1 MNSKNTYKDF
11 DAATV
16 ALEGS
21 NLIEASAGTGK
32 TYSIA
37 ILVLRLVLEQQ
48 LSIKEVLMVTFTKA
62 AVAELEERIRLFIR
76 SAYKASTG
84 IPIKDDNITKLV
96 QQAADP
102 QKVLKEAVLFLDET
116 SVLTIHSFC
125 QQTLNEFAFETD
137 QLFGAEMLEDP
148 QKLVEEEVQRFWRKH
163 VTTLKVELLQQ
174 IWSKDLM
181 DNIVKAS
188 IEHLS
193 GKKYLSFDDTADY
206 TITEAEQDEWV
217 KELVATAQK
226 KEEATAAVLEYIITH
241 TARLKTLSESNGY
254 AKKSLLLL
262 LDTPAGFLSEMLKKR
277 TSAYIP
283 KLYQDVLDLADEAE
297 AAAEAHRAI
306 SNAIH
311 IRLQCFAISEVA
323 AGVQAFKQ
331 RNNLLGYDDM
341 IGNLHKALVE
351 KDNPALI
358 TAMQHKYKA
367 VFVDEFQ
374 DTDRQQFEIFDKA
387 FGTNTILFYIGD
399 PKQSIY
405 AWRKADIFTY
415 FKARDGV
422 NNLYSMN
429 RNYRSSAPLIKAMNK
444 FFLPTPDFDTFYFKG
459 EEDVID
465 YKEVESPEKNTKGL
479 FYKNNTPDVPITT
492 FDLPNESQLIEAVG
506 AQVALLLQP
515 GVHRIENEAI
525 RPSDIGI
532 LVRSRRQ
539 GMDVK
544 SQLARKGIPAVTIDD
559 AKVLQTEEAE
569 YLLYLME
576 AMIDPDRSSINRALL
591 SPFTGLTVAEILIL
605 DDEAALGLFSNYKN
619 RWTQDGIYTAFMDF
633 VADFDV
639 RNILL
644 QSENGERIMTNLF
657 QLIELVHQAQSR
669 KNLSMAELISWLK
682 RGIDGMATDG
692 DEYTMRVESDEEA
705 VKIVTIHK
713 SKGLEYKIV
722 LAPFLDFA
730 EFKNV
735 TLVSFRDPET
745 GDYVAAEKSKLT
757 EEQET
762 WYKQQA
768 EQENRRLLYVAIT
781 RAVYKCYIFRN
792 THYYVSTL
800 KEFQKAITPDD
811 ILIKAEI
818 EIPTVTG
825 YRYRENIPAPSRI
838 TDTPVH
844 FSLREQHW
852 RKMSYTMLAAK
863 HEGTPRERALPQEN
877 EYDTFIFN
885 TLRRGAKT
893 GNLLHY
899 IFENVNFTD
908 DTRWGKWLE
917 EAVRRFAP
925 GQQELY
931 LPMLRQL
938 LEHVLSTTIHIEG
951 ETFSLSSVAFNK
963 RITEFEFDFP
973 VTVFETEKLN
983 GLSDATSTIL
993 VKLNNGELEGIMN
1006 GKMDLFFEHK
1016 GRYYILDWKS
1026 NYLGFS
1032 LPDYS
1037 PEALA
1042 AALNEN
1048 NYHLQYLIYTVAA
1061 KKYLESRLPAFD
1073 YETQFGGVIYLFV
1086 RGVRKEG
1093 DTGIFVA
1100 KPAYER
1106 ILTLETI
1113 LTQSEPGRYS

>member
-1 MNSKNTYKDF
+1 MTNKNRYKDF

-76 SAYKASTG
+76 SAHKVSAG
-84 IPIKDDNITKLV
+84 KVIKDDNITNLV
-96 QQAADP
+96 QKAIASSGK
-102 QKVLKEAVLFLDET
+102 QKVEQQLKEAVLFLDET

-148 QKLVEEEVQRFWRKH
+148 QKVVAEEVQKFWRKNI
-163 VTTLKVELLQQ
+163 TTLQVELLQQ
-174 IWSKDLM
+174 IWEKDLM
-181 DNIVKAS
+181 NNIVSAA

-193 GKKYLSFDDTADY
+193 GKKYLGFDSAVDY
-206 TITEAEQDEWV
+206 TITGTEQDEWV
-217 KELVATAQK
+217 KELVATAQI
-226 KEEATAAVLEYIITH
+226 KEEAAITVIAYIITH
-241 TARLKTLSESNGY
+241 TARLKTLSEGNGY
-254 AKKSLLLL
+254 AKKSMLQL
-262 LDTPAGFLSEMLKKR
+262 LDTPAIFLSEMLKKR
-277 TSAYIP
+277 TSGYIS
-283 KLYQDVLDLADEAE
+283 KLYQDVLDLADQAMLAE
-297 AAAEAHRAI
+297 EAHKTI

-311 IRLQCFAISEVA
+311 RRLQCFAIGEVA

-341 IGNLHKALVE
+341 IGNLHKALVV

-387 FGTNTILFYIGD
+387 YGTDTILFYIGD

-422 NNLYSMN
+422 DNLYSMN
-429 RNYRSSAPLIKAMNK
+429 RNYRSSAPLIKAMNR
-444 FFLPTPDFDTFYFKG
+444 FFLPTPEFDTFYFKD
-459 EEDVID
+459 EEDAIAYV
-465 YKEVESPEKNTKGL
+465 EVDSPEKNTKGL
-479 FYKNNTPDVPITT
+479 FYKNNTADVPITT
-492 FDLPNESQLIEAVG
+492 FKLPNGDTLIAAVG
-506 AQVALLLQP
+506 AQVASLLQP
-515 GVHRIENEAI
+515 GIHRIEDEPI

-544 SQLARKGIPAVTIDD
+544 AALARLGIPAVTIDD

-576 AMIDPDRSSINRALL
+576 AMTEPDRSSINRALL
-591 SPFTGLTVAEILIL
+591 SPFTGLTVAEILVL
-605 DDEAALGLFSNYKN
+605 DDEATLGLFSNYKN
-619 RWTQDGIYTAFMDF
+619 RWTQDGIYTALMDF

-644 QSENGERIMTNLF
+644 ANDERIMTNLF

-692 DEYTMRVESDEEA
+692 DEYTLRVESDEEA

-722 LAPFLDFA
+722 LTPFLDFA
-730 EFKNV
+730 ENRNIQ
-735 TLVSFRDPET
+735 LVSFRDPET
-745 GDYVAAEKSKLT
+745 GDYVAVERSKLT
-757 EEQET
+757 EDQEK

-781 RAVYKCYIFRN
+781 RAVYKCYVFRN
-792 THYYVSTL
+792 SYYYISTL
-800 KEFQKAITPDD
+800 LEFLKAIVPDNV
-811 ILIKAEI
+811 LIE
-818 EIPTVTG
+818 EESTVPEVTG
-825 YRYRENIPAPSRI
+825 YRYRENMPAPIRTSN
-838 TDTPVH
+838 TPVH
-844 FSLREQHW
+844 FSLREQYW

-863 HEGTPRERALPQEN
+863 SEVTSRERALPQEN

-899 IFENVNFTD
+899 IFEKVNFTD
-908 DTRWGKWLE
+908 DTKWDKWLE

-931 LPMLRQL
+931 LPMLRRL
-938 LEHVLSTTIHIEG
+938 LDHVLSASIHIEG
-951 ETFSLSSVAFNK
+951 ETFQLTTVGNNK

-973 VTVFETEKLN
+973 VAAFETEKLN
-983 GLSDATSTIL
+983 RLSDAATTVL

-1006 GKMDLFFEHK
+1006 GKMDLFFEHNEK
-1016 GRYYILDWKS
+1016 YYILDWKS

-1037 PEALA
+1037 QEELA
-1042 AALNEN
+1042 NAINEN

-1061 KKYLESRLPAFD
+1061 KKYLETRLPVFD

-1086 RGVRKEG
+1086 RGVRNDS
-1093 DTGIFVA
+1093 DTGIFVS

-1106 ILTLETI
+1106 ILELEAI
-1113 LTQSEPGRYS
+1113 LG

>member
-1 MNSKNTYKDF
+1 MNSKNTYKEF

-48 LSIKEVLMVTFTKA
+48 LSVKEVLMVTFTKA

-76 SAYKASTG
+76 SAYKVSTG
-84 IPIKDDNITKLV
+84 KTIKDDNIISLV
-96 QQAADP
+96 QKAIAASDEK
-102 QKVLKEAVLFLDET
+102 QVEQRLKEAVLFLDET

-148 QKLVEEEVQRFWRKH
+148 QQLVEDEVQRFWRKY

-181 DNIVKAS
+181 ENIVKAS

-193 GKKYLSFDDTADY
+193 GKKYLSYDDAKDY
-206 TITEAEQDEWV
+206 SITEAEQDEWV
-217 KELVATAQK
+217 KELTAVTQK
-226 KEEATAAVLEYIITH
+226 KEAAATAVLEYIITH
-241 TARLKTLSESNGY
+241 AARLKALSESNGY

-262 LDTPAGFLSEMLKKR
+262 IDTPAVFLSEMLKKR

-283 KLYQDVLDLADEAE
+283 KLYQDILDLADQAE
-297 AAAEAHRAI
+297 MAEEAHKAI

-311 IRLQCFAISEVA
+311 IRLQCFAISKVA
-323 AGVQAFKQ
+323 AGVQEFKQ

-341 IGNLHKALVE
+341 ISNLHKALVE
-351 KDNPALI
+351 RDNPALMA
-358 TAMQHKYKA
+358 AMQNKYRA

-387 FGTNTILFYIGD
+387 YGTGTILFYIGD

-422 NNLYSMN
+422 SNLYSMN
-429 RNYRSSAPLIKAMNK
+429 RNYRSSAPLISAMNN

-459 EEDVID
+459 EEDVIE
-465 YKEVESPEKNTKGL
+465 YQEVESPAQNTKGL
-479 FYKNNTPDVPITT
+479 FYKNNVADAPISIYK
-492 FDLPNESQLIEAVG
+492 LPNTEQLVEAVG

-515 GVHRIENEAI
+515 GSYRIEDEPI

-544 SQLARKGIPAVTIDD
+544 AALARLGIPAVTIDD
-559 AKVLQTEEAE
+559 AKVLQTEEAT

-576 AMIDPDRSSINRALL
+576 AMTDPDRSSINRALL
-591 SPFTGLTVAEILIL
+591 SSFTGLTVAEILIL
-605 DDEAALGLFSNYKN
+605 DDEVTLGLFSNYKN
-619 RWTQDGIYTAFMDF
+619 RWTQDGIYTALMDF

-692 DEYTMRVESDEEA
+692 DEYMLRVESDEEA

-730 EFKNV
+730 ESRNIE
-735 TLVSFRDPET
+735 LVSYRDPET

-757 EEQET
+757 EDQEK

-792 THYYVSTL
+792 SYYYVSTL
-800 KEFQKAITPDD
+800 LEFLKAITPDD
-811 ILIKAEI
+811 VLIKAET
-818 EIPTVTG
+818 EIPEAKG
-825 YRYRENIPAPSRI
+825 YRYRENIPAPARI
-838 TDTPVH
+838 TQDTVH
-844 FSLREQHW
+844 FSLKEQYW

-863 HEGTPRERALPQEN
+863 HEILPRERALPQEN

-893 GNLLHY
+893 GNLLHF
-899 IFENVNFTD
+899 IFEKVDFTD

-938 LEHVLSTTIHIEG
+938 LEHVLNAVIHIEG
-951 ETFSLSSVAFNK
+951 ETFSLSSVSLRR

-973 VTVFETEKLN
+973 VAAFETAQLN
-983 GLSDATSTIL
+983 SLSDTVAIVA

-1006 GKMDLFFEHK
+1006 GKMDLFFEHNGK
-1016 GRYYILDWKS
+1016 YYILDWKS

-1032 LPDYS
+1032 MPDYS

-1048 NYHLQYLIYTVAA
+1048 NYHLQYLLYTVAA
-1061 KKYLESRLPAFD
+1061 KKYLETRLPAFD

-1093 DTGIFVA
+1093 DTGIFVT
-1100 KPAYER
+1100 KPTYER
-1106 ILTLETI
+1106 ILALEAI
-1113 LTQSEPGRYS
+1113 LAG

>member
-1 MNSKNTYKDF
+1 MNSKNTYKEF

-48 LSIKEVLMVTFTKA
+48 LSVKEVLMVTFTKA

-76 SAYKASTG
+76 SAYKVSTG
-84 IPIKDDNITKLV
+84 NTIKDDNITSLV
-96 QQAADP
+96 QKAVAASDAK
-102 QKVLKEAVLFLDET
+102 QVAQRLKEAVLFLDET

-148 QKLVEEEVQRFWRKH
+148 QQLVQDEVQRFWRKH
-163 VTTLKVELLQQ
+163 VTTLETNLLQH

-181 DNIVKAS
+181 NNIVQAS
-188 IEHLS
+188 MEHLS
-193 GKKYLSFDDTADY
+193 GKKYLSYDDTADY
-206 TITEAEQDEWV
+206 TITAAEQEEWIRD
-217 KELVATAQK
+217 LTAATQA
-226 KEEATAAVLEYIITH
+226 KEEAATAVLEYIITH
-241 TARLKTLSESNGY
+241 TDRLKTVSESNGY

-262 LDTPAGFLSEMLKKR
+262 IDTPAAFLNEMLDKRKKG
-277 TSAYIP
+277 SAYIS
-283 KLYQDVLDLADEAE
+283 KLYQDVLDLADIAE
-297 AAAEAHRAI
+297 AAEQVHKTI

-323 AGVQAFKQ
+323 AGVKEFKQ

-341 IGNLHKALVE
+341 ISNLHKALVE
-351 KDNPALI
+351 RDNPALM
-358 TAMQHKYKA
+358 TAMQNKYKA

-387 FGTNTILFYIGD
+387 YGTGTILFYIGD

-422 NNLYSMN
+422 SNLYSMN
-429 RNYRSSAPLIKAMNK
+429 RNYRSSAPLISAMNK

-465 YKEVESPEKNTKGL
+465 YQEVESPAQNTKGL
-479 FYKNNTPDVPITT
+479 FYKNNVADAPISTYK
-492 FDLPNESQLIEAVG
+492 LPNAEQLVEAVG

-515 GVHRIENEAI
+515 GSYRIEDEPI

-544 SQLARKGIPAVTIDD
+544 SVLARLGIPAVTIDD
-559 AKVLQTEEAE
+559 AKVLQTEEAT

-576 AMIDPDRSSINRALL
+576 AMTDPDRSSINRALL

-605 DDEAALGLFSNYKN
+605 DDEATLGLFSNYKN
-619 RWTQDGIYTAFMDF
+619 RWTQDGIYTALMDF

-692 DEYTMRVESDEEA
+692 DEYMLRVESDEDA

-713 SKGLEYKIV
+713 SKGLEYNIV

-730 EFKNV
+730 ESRNIE
-735 TLVSFRDPET
+735 LVSYRDPET

-757 EEQET
+757 EDQEK

-792 THYYVSTL
+792 SYYYVSTL
-800 KEFQKAITPDD
+800 LEFLKAITPDD
-811 ILIKAEI
+811 VLIKAET
-818 EIPTVTG
+818 ETPAATG
-825 YRYRENIPAPSRI
+825 YRYRENTPAPTRTSPAPI
-838 TDTPVH
+838 H
-844 FSLREQHW
+844 FSLKEQYW

-863 HEGTPRERALPQEN
+863 HEIVPRERAQPQEN

-893 GNLLHY
+893 GNLLHF
-899 IFENVNFTD
+899 IFEKVDFTD

-938 LEHVLSTTIHIEG
+938 LDHVLNTTIHIEG
-951 ETFSLSSVAFNK
+951 ETFSLSSVALRR

-973 VTVFETEKLN
+973 VAAFETAQLN
-983 GLSDATSTIL
+983 SLSDAVTAVS

-1006 GKMDLFFEHK
+1006 GKMDLFFEHNGK
-1016 GRYYILDWKS
+1016 YYILDWKS

-1032 LPDYS
+1032 MPDYS

-1042 AALNEN
+1042 DALNEN
-1048 NYHLQYLIYTVAA
+1048 NYHLQYLLYTVAA
-1061 KKYLESRLPAFD
+1061 KKYLETRLQVFD
-1073 YETQFGGVIYLFV
+1073 YDTQFGGVIYLFV
-1086 RGVRKEG
+1086 RGVRKDG
-1093 DTGIFVA
+1093 DTGIFVT

-1106 ILTLETI
+1106 ILALESI
-1113 LTQSEPGRYS
+1113 LS